1 MKRIRGASDTPPGV
15 ALQCG
20 VFCRTRRQIVD
31 WCSAY
36 DTSFSDTC
44 CVKHLPVI
52 TSTDKTYILFVV
64 TYDVTSQIKMTE
76 FRSIDFWVWLMF
88 VSFWDRKMCQSR
100 DFVIPPPSCYCCTSC
115 SKKTKRPNE
124 FYSTFC
130 SGKQRLWLDGA
141 VTYSTELVTFV
152 ADQVS
157 YDYNGNLCNLTQ
169 ITLPQLPVPVVQLSH
184 NALSQV

>member
-1 MKRIRGASDTPPGV
+1 
-15 ALQCG
+15 
-20 VFCRTRRQIVD
+20 
-31 WCSAY
+31 
-36 DTSFSDTC
+36 
-44 CVKHLPVI
+44 
-52 TSTDKTYILFVV
+52 
-64 TYDVTSQIKMTE
+64 
-76 FRSIDFWVWLMF
+76 
-88 VSFWDRKMCQSR
+88 MCQSR

>member
-1 MKRIRGASDTPPGV
+1 MKRIRDASESPPGV

-20 VFCRTRRQIVD
+20 VFCRTRRQIFD
-31 WCSAY
+31 WCS
-36 DTSFSDTC
+36 TVTRC

-64 TYDVTSQIKMTE
+64 TYGAISQIKMTE

-130 SGKQRLWLDGA
+130 SGKHVYGLM
-141 VTYSTELVTFV
+141 
-152 ADQVS
+152 
-157 YDYNGNLCNLTQ
+157 
-169 ITLPQLPVPVVQLSH
+169 VQLHTLLNWSH
-184 NALSQV
+184 SWQTRWVMIIMAIYVIWPK